1 MGSQKK
7 EKRGPKKKF
16 FKEIMARD
24 LTGGPVVKNPPSN
37 AGDTGFRPGKELGF
51 HMLQGNQACA
61 PQPENWRAATIELM
75 RSGAHASQLE
85 GSPCITMKGPAC
97 CY

>member
-7 EKRGPKKKF
+7 EKRGPIKKF

-37 AGDTGFRPGKELGF
+37 AGDTGLRPGKELGF

-61 PQPENWRAATIELM
+61 LQPENRRAATIELT

-85 GSPCITMKGPAC
+85 GSPCITVKGPAC
-97 CY
+97 CD